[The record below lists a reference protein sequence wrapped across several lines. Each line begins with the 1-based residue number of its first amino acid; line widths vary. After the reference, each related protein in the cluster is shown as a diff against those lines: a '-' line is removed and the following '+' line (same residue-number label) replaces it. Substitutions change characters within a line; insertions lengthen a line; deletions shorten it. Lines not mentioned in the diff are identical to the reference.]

1 MSSFNEVLKQIAPE
15 PQNEKEK
22 NGSKKSS
29 KTSSPL
35 DKNEST
41 KSSKLSNTTKSLGSK
56 NIQSLD
62 EEAQNNG
69 KISDQTLK
77 TIRRNKI
84 LALGASVVA
93 TIALVVAFVCLIIVF
108 TKEDNHVITKED
120 NHQHSYKICV
130 PNTVAFM
137 ATTAK
142 VSVIASTSG
151 TFIFENVNLNI
162 GKSYNSNTGIFRCN
176 LAGVYRFTVH
186 IFGRPNKPFLV
197 QLRVNNDVITSTGA
211 NDDAENGA
219 SLSAVVEL
227 QKGAEVR
234 VWHGAQSREL
244 YRSNTLLKPTV
255 FSGVLVAKGGCKYRQ
270 ERTQEIVV

>member
-1 MSSFNEVLKQIAPE
+1 MASFNEVLKQITGDNQSSPSE

-41 KSSKLSNTTKSLGSK
+41 KSSKISKTTKSLGSE
-56 NIQSLD
+56 NVQSID

-69 KISDQTLK
+69 KVDETLK
-77 TIRRNKI
+77 TIRRYKI
-84 LALGASVVA
+84 LAFGASVVA
-93 TIALVVAFVCLIIVF
+93 TTALVVALVCLIIVS
-108 TKEDNHVITKED
+108 TKEDS
-120 NHQHSYKICV
+120 HQHSYKICV

-142 VSVIASTSG
+142 VSLIASTSG

-176 LAGVYRFTVH
+176 ISGVYRFTVH

-211 NDDAENGA
+211 YDDAENGA

-255 FSGVLVAKGGCKYRQ
+255 FSGVLVAKGGCMYRQ